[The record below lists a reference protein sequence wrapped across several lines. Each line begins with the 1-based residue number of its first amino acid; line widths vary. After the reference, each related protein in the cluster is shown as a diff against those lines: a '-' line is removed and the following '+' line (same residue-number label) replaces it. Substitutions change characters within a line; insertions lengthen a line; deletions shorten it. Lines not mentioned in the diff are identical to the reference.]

1 VDGLKDR
8 LFSCHCAI
16 GIACYCGRAVQVQ
29 GGPKIMPGKF
39 IKFNVLAESRKVLRG
54 KSTKVSEASL
64 LHALA
69 DSYAAEH
76 GAKKSKG

>member
-1 VDGLKDR
+1 
-8 LFSCHCAI
+8 
-16 GIACYCGRAVQVQ
+16 
-29 GGPKIMPGKF
+29 MPGKF